1 MCQFALNIE
10 FWNLRHRRAKQYQ
23 KIRKVE
29 KVRWL
34 MKYNIS
40 RANISR
46 WEKHLEDHEFDP
58 HRLNKLQTH
67 SAENRKRKFQETEV
81 ELYKYYQT
89 RREEGLRVT
98 KEMLISRMEMMLIE
112 DDQGDVNYIQKKV
125 GKKWLTGFMKEYR
138 ISLQRRTNKKAKSIY

>member
-1 MCQFALNIE
+1 MNKILHNYILK
-10 FWNLRHRRAKQYQ
+10 LRAGFHR
-23 KIRKVE
+23 VG
-29 KVRWL
+29 WL
-34 MKYNIS
+34 MKNNIS

-89 RREEGLRVT
+89 RREEELRVT
-98 KEMLISRMEMMLIE
+98 KEMLISKMEMMLME
-112 DDQGDVNYIQKKV
+112 DDQGDLIIFKRK
-125 GKKWLTGFMKEYR
+125 
-138 ISLQRRTNKKAKSIY
+138 

>member
-1 MCQFALNIE
+1 
-10 FWNLRHRRAKQYQ
+10 
-23 KIRKVE
+23 
-29 KVRWL
+29 
-34 MKYNIS
+34 MKDNIS

-81 ELYKYYQT
+81 ELYMYYQT
-89 RREEGLRVT
+89 RREEELRVR
-98 KEMLISRMEMMLIE
+98 KEMLTSKMEMMLME
-112 DDQGDVNYIQKKV
+112 NDQGDDDYIQKNV
-125 GKKWLTGFMKEYR
+125 AIKWLNGFMKEYR